1 MDLPSKPKQPQVRS
15 SSSEGRTVT
24 PIVDTFAG
32 RISRRLEEK
41 ELAESQ
47 SAHASNER
55 YNLIMQALTFIRKAL
70 QEASK
75 IRLGDRFSL
84 VTEVSDAEGWPKI
97 SLRLLDKLAPEWNEL
112 AVETHA
118 NDRQENG
125 MIQMETKTGE
135 KLLVFSITEADA
147 LQRLPIHLKK
157 ALRRFLDIIE
167 IYVLEPK
174 RPEDM
179 LSMQVKPLNQEEKPA
194 PSLNPLI
201 NTDIFE
207 NDLTISSKE
216 DPEATLTGPA
226 LSVDVFSSK
235 K

>member
-1 MDLPSKPKQPQVRS
+1 MDSPNKPKQTPIRS
-15 SSSEGRTVT
+15 STSEGRGVN

-47 SAHASNER
+47 SAQASNAR

-70 QEASK
+70 QEACK

-84 VTEVSDAEGWPKI
+84 VTEVNDAEGWPKI

-118 NDRQENG
+118 SDRQENG
-125 MIQMETKTGE
+125 LILMETKAGE
-135 KLLVFSITEADA
+135 KLLSFSITETDA

-167 IYVLEPK
+167 CYVLDPK
-174 RPEDM
+174 KPEDM
-179 LSMQVKPLNQEEKPA
+179 LSMQAKSITKEEKQA
-194 PSLNPLI
+194 PFYNPLS
-201 NTDIFE
+201 NTDVFE
-207 NDLTISSKE
+207 NDAPIGSE
-216 DPEATLTGPA
+216 GPEATLDGPT
-226 LSVDVFSSK
+226 LTVDIFSPNK
-235 K
+235 